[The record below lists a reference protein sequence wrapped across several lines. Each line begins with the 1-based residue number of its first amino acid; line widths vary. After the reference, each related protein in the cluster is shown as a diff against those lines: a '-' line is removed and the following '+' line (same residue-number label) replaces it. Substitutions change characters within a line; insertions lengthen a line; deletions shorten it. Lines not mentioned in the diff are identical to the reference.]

1 MYQEEHRIYQWGG
14 WWYLEHRTRPA
25 IKGRPWGDWE
35 HVASHPHMSWLTT
48 HYQKEVAYAEA
59 SRRG

>member
-25 IKGRPWGDWE
+25 KGQTWGDWE